1 MPKIKIE
8 IEISGEEIVGIISG
22 LLEAKMDHSIG
33 KSYARYKFNDFSKA
47 NNPYKVPPKATSTP
61 EEKSRI
67 VKKKKASSTEKRGA
81 RWTTQEVAW
90 LKNYIKSNP
99 VSKKTVA
106 DFQKK
111 FGYKRSFRQLATR
124 LSRFARSE

>member
-47 NNPYKVPPKATSTP
+47 DNPYKVPRKRPLRQKKKT
-61 EEKSRI
+61 RI
-67 VKKKKASSTEKRGA
+67 MKKKKTSSKLKRGA
-81 RWTTQEVAW
+81 RWTTQEIAW
-90 LKNYIKSNP
+90 LKNYLKGKP
-99 VSKKTVA
+99 VSKTTVA
-106 DFQKK
+106 DFQKQ
-111 FGYKRSFRQLATR
+111 FGYKRSYSS
-124 LSRFARSE
+124 LSNKAFLLRKK